1 MPHVPLIGRL
11 SFTEY
16 FAVALGFTFV
26 AFEALIHTIT
36 LLLPKVVINWF
47 YRRSRALFY
56 DVGGQVKE
64 KTEEKRAS
72 DRVLN
77 AKDFGELCA
86 IYGYTHE
93 EHVVLTKDGY
103 LLGLHRLPSKQ
114 GEKKSNP
121 GTSTGKP
128 VVYLHHGLLMNSEVW
143 VCLTDR
149 ERALPFVL
157 VEQGYDVWFGN
168 NRGNKYSKKSIHH
181 GPNSAKFWDYSI
193 DDFAWH
199 DIPDSIEYILD
210 VTRSPKLSYIGFSQ
224 GTAQAF
230 AALSIHPQLNLK
242 VNVFIALAPAMSPAG
257 LAAPIVDGLM
267 KASPTLLFLFFGR
280 KSILSSATMW
290 QSIIYPPIFA
300 QVIDKSL
307 IWLFNWHSKNISTN
321 QKIAAYA
328 HLYSFASVKSV
339 VHWFQIMRN
348 AAFQMYDD
356 DVMPPVTR
364 TSVSSYRPARFP
376 TRNIVTPIVLLYGD
390 CDSLVDI
397 DTMLAQLPEHTM
409 AKRLHTYEHL
419 DILWGKN
426 VDRDVIPE
434 VIDALKKHQE
444 DKAVKAD
451 GADSMGNG
459 HVI

>member
-1 MPHVPLIGRL
+1 MPAVPLIGRL
-11 SFTEY
+11 SFREY
-16 FAVALGFTFV
+16 IALVFGFTLL
-26 AFEALIHTIT
+26 ALESVLHVTI
-36 LLLPKVVINWF
+36 LFLPKPVINWF

-56 DVGGQVKE
+56 GFSPHVKDRSQE
-64 KTEEKRAS
+64 KKIC
-72 DRVLN
+72 DRILN
-77 AKDFGELCA
+77 AKDFGDLCA
-86 IYGYTHE
+86 LHGYTHE

-103 LLGLHRLPSKQ
+103 LLGLHRLPSKK

-143 VCLTDR
+143 VCLTEA
-149 ERALPFVL
+149 ERSLAFVL
-157 VEQGYDVWFGN
+157 VEQGFDVWFGN

-181 GPNSAKFWDYSI
+181 GPNTTKFWDYSI

-199 DIPDSIEYILD
+199 DIPDSIQYILD
-210 VTRSPKLSYIGFSQ
+210 VTKVSKLSYIGFSQ

-230 AALSIHPQLNLK
+230 AALSIHPQLNEK

-257 LAAPIVDGLM
+257 LAAPIVDALT
-267 KASPTLLFLFFGR
+267 KASPNVLFLFFGR

-300 QVIDKSL
+300 QLIDISL
-307 IWLFNWHSKNISTN
+307 IWLFNWRSVNISTN

-348 AAFQMYDD
+348 SVFQMYDD
-356 DVMPPVTR
+356 DVLSPVVR

-390 CDSLVDI
+390 SDSLVDI
-397 DTMLAQLPEHTM
+397 EVMMDQLPEHTV
-409 AKRLHTYEHL
+409 ARRLHSYEHL
-419 DILWGKN
+419 DILWGRN
-426 VDRDVIPE
+426 VHHDVIPE
-434 VIDALKKHQE
+434 VLNALDRFKELPAEHVANG
-444 DKAVKAD
+444 KA
-451 GADSMGNG
+451 GS
-459 HVI
+459 